1 MKRQILLASLTALVL
16 GSCTTAYKTGQTP
29 DDVYYSPQ
37 REVDDYVRVDNRRDG
52 RYQYDDEYYDD
63 RYLRMK
69 VSDRYRWSELNDWYY
84 FDRYSYGYNYF
95 YGSYYNPYNSWNY
108 YYNPYCPG
116 NVVIVNPGLGKESRP
131 AYTPPRNFNLAGY
144 ANAQNSNNN
153 LSSKSGR
160 PAIIRPGTGV
170 SSSYNNSNSNVNT
183 NGLSNRVNRWFSG
196 NNNSSYSNSN
206 TNSNNSNSTSRP
218 DRSYTPSSNN
228 NSNSSGSSSSGS
240 SSSSS
245 GGGVSRPTRGGN

>member
-1 MKRQILLASLTALVL
+1 MRHQIILASLTALVL
-16 GSCTTAYKTGQTP
+16 GGCTTAYKTGQTP

-37 REVDDYVRVDNRRDG
+37 RAVDEYVQVDTRRDG
-52 RYQYDDEYYDD
+52 RYTYNDDYYDD

-69 VSDRYRWSELNDWYY
+69 VADRYRWSELNDWYY
-84 FDRYSYGYNYF
+84 FDRYSYGYNYYF
-95 YGSYYNPYNSWNY
+95 GSYYNPYNSWNY
-108 YYNPYCPG
+108 YYNPYCPR
-116 NVVIVNPGLGKESRP
+116 NVVIVNPGHVKDNRP

-144 ANAQNSNNN
+144 GNNN
-153 LSSKSGR
+153 YSNTNLNAKSGR
-160 PAIIRPGTGV
+160 PVVIRPGTGV
-170 SSSYNNSNSNVNT
+170 NNNNNQSGYNNTN

-196 NNNSSYSNSN
+196 NNNSNYN
-206 TNSNNSNSTSRP
+206 NSNNNSSNSTSRP

-228 NSNSSGSSSSGS
+228 NSSSSSSSSGSSS